1 MSLDSYMGEF
11 LISPIPLEL
20 SLHYCSYGCP
30 FCFANLNL
38 RTRRADVRGLLR
50 LLDGFQGR
58 QTLVAHW
65 LQGRYP
71 ICFSNRVDPFA
82 TSNIRDSLRL
92 IERLTALGIPLQ
104 FQTRGPH
111 PRHAKEFASA
121 FAMLPGPCIW
131 YVTVE
136 MWDERLRQQV
146 EPGAPSIPARLELI
160 EFLTQQGHVVVVGVN
175 PAVPEWLPGEDA
187 GLLLEAIQARGVWG
201 VWAERLHF
209 SRRQVAAMT
218 ARERSALGEGLIGR
232 VRSRL
237 TPPED
242 RAALDQVRML
252 VLEVGLE
259 VFSVG
264 QPNRSD
270 FFAPYHR
277 LYRTIPTMQDF
288 INWCHD
294 HLSLGE
300 WITWQMFSDFF
311 VPCLPLGI
319 WPIDAYL
326 GATTHQLW
334 RTHHV
339 APQMSYE
346 ELLRIVYVEPRYKL
360 CPARLPSFAYAG
372 VWTGEGWIRL
382 TDTARMPYLV
392 WSSEGTHADYYTDVN
407 GDIKNE
413 RQCNN

>member
-11 LISPIPLEL
+11 LISPIPLEM
-20 SLHYCSYGCP
+20 SLHYCSYSCP

-38 RTRRADVRGLLR
+38 RTRRADVEALLR
-50 LLDGFQGR
+50 LLDDFER
-58 QTLVAHW
+58 RETLVAHW
-65 LQGRYP
+65 LQGSYP

-92 IERLTALGIPLQ
+92 IEKLTERGIPLQ

-111 PRHAKEFASA
+111 PRHAGAFASA
-121 FAMLPGPCIW
+121 FRMLPGPCVW
-131 YVTVE
+131 YVTIE
-136 MWDERLRQQV
+136 MWDEALRQQV

-160 EFLTQQGHVVVVGVN
+160 EFLVGEGHPVVVGIN
-175 PAVPEWLPGEDA
+175 PVVPEWLPEGDMA
-187 GLLLEAIQARGVWG
+187 RLVEALAARGVWG
-201 VWAERLHF
+201 IWAERLHF
-209 SRRQVAAMT
+209 SRRQAAAMT
-218 ARERSALGEGLIGR
+218 DRERRALGEGLIAR
-232 VRSRL
+232 VRSRV
-237 TPPED
+237 TPPGD
-242 RAALDQVRML
+242 RTALDRVRDL
-252 VLEVGLE
+252 AQGVGLE
-259 VFSVG
+259 IFSVG

-270 FFAPYHR
+270 FFAPYHQ

-294 HLSLGE
+294 ELAPGA
-300 WITWQMFSDFF
+300 WITWQQFSDFF
-311 VPCLPLGI
+311 VPHLPLGI

-346 ELLRIVYVEPRYKL
+346 ELLRIVFVEPRYKL
-360 CPARLPSFAYAG
+360 CPTRLPSFAYAG

-382 TDTARMPYLV
+382 TDPAGMPYLI
-392 WSSEGTHADYYTDVN
+392 WSPEGTHTDYYTEVEEAREMIAKEN
-407 GDIKNE
+407 
-413 RQCNN
+413 R